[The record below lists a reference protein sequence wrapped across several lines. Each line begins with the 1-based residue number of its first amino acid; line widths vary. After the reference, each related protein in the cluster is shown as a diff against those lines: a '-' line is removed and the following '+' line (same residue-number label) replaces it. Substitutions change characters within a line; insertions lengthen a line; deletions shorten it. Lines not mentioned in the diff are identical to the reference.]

1 MAAPSRLLASISPA
15 AVGLA
20 AAAGAGVVAFNMSK
34 PYSSPAEPKKSLGQK
49 PVFPAFGFVNLTL
62 AEARMVNHD
71 TRELKFKLPED
82 EAASGLS
89 PVSSLLTR
97 HTAAGSW
104 FPTLRPYTPIST
116 PDSPYITLLV
126 KQYPNGRASTHL
138 HKLEPGQT
146 LSVKSIPE
154 LSYKQNQYKHLV
166 LVAGGAGITPMFQ
179 ALRSVLDNPEDKT
192 RVSLVYANK
201 TEPDILL
208 KTELDDLA
216 SRYPQRFTTTYVVN
230 DSRVTDKSLEK
241 GYVTKDILSKAL
253 PAEIDGDD
261 IKIMVCGPPAMLNA
275 VAGAKGGMGW
285 AQGKLGGMLKDLGFT
300 EKQVHKF

>member
-1 MAAPSRLLASISPA
+1 MAAPRRLLASISPTTL
-15 AVGLA
+15 GLA
-20 AAAGAGVVAFNMSK
+20 AAASAGVVAFNTSK
-34 PYSSPAEPKKSLGQK
+34 PTSSPAEPQKSFGQNS
-49 PVFPAFGFVNLTL
+49 VFPAFGFVNLTL

-82 EAASGLS
+82 KTTSGLS

-104 FPTLRPYTPIST
+104 FPTLRPYTPINP

-154 LSYKQNQYKHLV
+154 LSYKPNQRKHLV
-166 LVAGGAGITPMFQ
+166 LIAGGAGITPMFQ

-192 RVSLVYANK
+192 HVSLVYANK
-201 TEPDILL
+201 TESDILL
-208 KTELDDLA
+208 KKELDDLA
-216 SRYPQRFTTTYVVN
+216 SQYPRRFMTTYVVN
-230 DSRVTDKSLEK
+230 ESKVNDKSLEK

-253 PAEIDGDD
+253 PAKVEGDD
-261 IKIMVCGPPAMLNA
+261 IKILVCGPPAMLDA

-285 AQGKLGGMLKDLGFT
+285 AQGKLGGILKDLGFT

>member
-1 MAAPSRLLASISPA
+1 MAAPRRLLASISPA

-34 PYSSPAEPKKSLGQK
+34 PYSSHAEPQKSLGQK
-49 PVFPAFGFVNLTL
+49 PVFPTFGFMNLTL

-82 EAASGLS
+82 EATSGLS

-192 RVSLVYANK
+192 R
-201 TEPDILL
+201 TEFDILL

-216 SRYPQRFTTTYVVN
+216 SRYPQRFTTRYVVN

-261 IKIMVCGPPAMLNA
+261 IKILVCGPPAMMDA